1 MKTVN
6 DVYKRKYDRPI
17 KILQFGEGN
26 FLRAFADY
34 LVDVMNEKAV
44 FDGSVAICQ
53 PIENGLCDLINSQD
67 GIYTLMLRGRENGE
81 ATEKSKIIESVKKC
95 VNPYTD
101 YNSFLEIAH
110 EKELKI
116 IISNTTEAGIAF
128 CEGDSFDDTPP
139 SSYPAK
145 LTRFLYERFSFFN
158 GSDESTVYILP
169 VELIENNGTELYRCV
184 NEYAKKW
191 DLSEDFCNWL
201 NKCSFSNTLVDRI
214 VTGYPKKDAEAI
226 FEKLG
231 YTDKLLDTAEP
242 FFFWAIEDKEGL
254 KDVFPAH
261 KSGLNAVF
269 CEDISGYKM
278 RKVRILNGAHTVS
291 VLGAYLGGYDIVRDM
306 MNDPDFSEFIITTL
320 KEEVIPYIPLPA
332 DEKEEFAA
340 SVLERFNNPYIDH
353 RLLDIS
359 LNSVSKFK
367 ARCLPSLLDNV
378 KSGAFPKKLFF
389 GLACL
394 IEFYNGKHIEDG
406 KFIGTRNGEAYEIR
420 DNKEILDFFNSIN
433 NDSAKIE
440 KILSNTDFWGC
451 DLTEITGA
459 TEFVKKVCK
468 AIEADGIKA
477 AMEQL
482 K

>member
-6 DVYKRKYDRPI
+6 DVYKRKTDRPI

-26 FLRAFADY
+26 FLRAFVDY
-34 LVDVMNEKAV
+34 LVDIMNEKGL

-67 GIYTLMLRGRENGE
+67 GVYTLMLRGRENGK
-81 ATEKSKIIESVKKC
+81 ASEKTRIIESVKKC
-95 VNPYTD
+95 VNPYED
-101 YNSFLEIAH
+101 FNSFLKIAH
-110 EKELKI
+110 EKDLKI
-116 IISNTTEAGIAF
+116 IISNTTEAGITF
-128 CEGDSFDDTPP
+128 CERDNFQDTPP

-158 GSDESTVYILP
+158 GSDDSTLYVLP
-169 VELIENNGTELYRCV
+169 VELIDNNGTELYRCV

-191 DLSEDFCNWL
+191 NLSENFCSWL
-201 NKCSFSNTLVDRI
+201 KKCSFSNTLVDRI

-226 FEKLG
+226 FERLG
-231 YTDKLLDTAEP
+231 YKDKLLDTAEP

-254 KDVFPAH
+254 KNVFPAH
-261 KSGLNAVF
+261 KSGLNVVF
-269 CEDISGYKM
+269 CKDISGYKM

-291 VLGAYLGGYDIVRDM
+291 VLGAYLSGYNIVRDM
-306 MNDPDFSEFIITTL
+306 MNDPDFSEFIINTL
-320 KEEVIPYIPLPA
+320 KDEVIPYIPLPD
-332 DEKEEFAA
+332 DEKSEFAA

-378 KSGAFPKKLFF
+378 KNGVFPKKLFF
-389 GLACL
+389 GLCCL
-394 IEFYNGKHIEDG
+394 IAFYNGQFDESG
-406 KFIGTRNGEAYEIR
+406 RFIGNRNGEAYEIR
-420 DNKEILDFFNSIN
+420 DNKDILDFFNAIN
-433 NDSAKIE
+433 NAPEKIN
-440 KILSNTDFWGC
+440 KILSNTDLWGC
-451 DLTEITGA
+451 DLTEIKGA
-459 TEFVKKVCK
+459 TAFVEKVCK
-468 AIEADGIKA
+468 TIKSDGIKA
-477 AMEQL
+477 AMEHL